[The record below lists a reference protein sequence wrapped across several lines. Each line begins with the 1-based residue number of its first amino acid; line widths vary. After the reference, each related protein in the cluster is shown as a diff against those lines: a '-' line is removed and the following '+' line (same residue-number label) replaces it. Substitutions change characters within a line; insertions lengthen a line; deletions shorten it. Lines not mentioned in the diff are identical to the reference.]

1 VFTPAKPICPADE
14 PDAAEVLFL
23 GSPYA
28 VCMEQQPRRWFVVL
42 SLASF
47 RARPDG
53 SPQNIKAERRGST
66 PAVCH
71 RAAEVRGS
79 SRMLHSRRRSGSIL
93 TFGVLLLLFPG
104 RASQAAG
111 PERIISPNKDQ
122 QRIQD
127 IVDSFMTRLTLHH
140 KVAVSVV
147 PRNPLMFS
155 VEFDDVDTG
164 FRLTVEE
171 NFISELT
178 QEELE
183 AAVAHELGHV
193 WIFTHHPFLQTE
205 ALANE
210 IAQRLVPRTSLVQV
224 YEKVFKRQGARGDL
238 GRFVED

>member
-1 VFTPAKPICPADE
+1 
-14 PDAAEVLFL
+14 
-23 GSPYA
+23 
-28 VCMEQQPRRWFVVL
+28 
-42 SLASF
+42 
-47 RARPDG
+47 
-53 SPQNIKAERRGST
+53 
-66 PAVCH
+66 
-71 RAAEVRGS
+71 
-79 SRMLHSRRRSGSIL
+79 MLHSRRRSANIL
-93 TFGVLLLLFPG
+93 TFCVVLLFFPG
-104 RASQAAG
+104 RVSQAAG
-111 PERIISPNKDQ
+111 PERIISTNKDQ

-127 IVDSFMTRLTLHH
+127 IVDSFMARLTLNHR
-140 KVAVSVV
+140 VAVAVV

-171 NFISELT
+171 NFISELS

-183 AAVAHELGHV
+183 AAVAHELGHI

-224 YEKVFKRQGARGDL
+224 YEKVWKRQGARGDL